1 MKLVSPGGVVVDASE
16 THATVL
22 LKDGWRPADEPA
34 RPQPEKAPR
43 RRTAKAAPKEV

>member
-16 THATVL
+16 THAAVL
-22 LKDGWRPADEPA
+22 LRDGWKHVEVPKPAEPK
-34 RPQPEKAPR
+34 PTR